1 MLPGMALLD
10 IVQTGDPVLRQR
22 ARDVDAADVRSGKY
36 EKLVADMVE
45 TMRKAPGVG
54 LAAPQIGVGLR
65 IIVVE
70 DDEARMSK
78 VSEAERA
85 ERRREP
91 FPLMVVFNPTL
102 ELHDRS
108 LISTTDDRDVFFEGC
123 LSVDGFAALVPRAR
137 SVRVRGLDAE
147 GKALDL
153 EVSGWAAR
161 IFQHEVDHVDG
172 KLYLDRML
180 TRSFGSSALVGKHY
194 AGLSIAEVRA
204 LLGV

>member
-1 MLPGMALLD
+1 MALLD
-10 IVQTGDPVLRQR
+10 IVQTGDPILRER
-22 ARDVDAADVRSGKY
+22 ARDVDPADVRSGKY
-36 EKLVADMVE
+36 EKLVADMIE

-70 DDEARMSK
+70 DDEGRMSK
-78 VSEAERA
+78 VSEAERT
-85 ERRREP
+85 ERRRAP
-91 FPLMVVFNPTL
+91 FPLLVVHNPTL

-108 LISTTDDRDVFFEGC
+108 FVSTSDDRDVFFEGC

-137 SVRVRGLDAE
+137 SVRVRGLDAVGE
-147 GKALDL
+147 PLDF

-180 TRSFGSSALVGKHY
+180 TRSFGTSELVAKRY

-204 LLGV
+204 LLDT